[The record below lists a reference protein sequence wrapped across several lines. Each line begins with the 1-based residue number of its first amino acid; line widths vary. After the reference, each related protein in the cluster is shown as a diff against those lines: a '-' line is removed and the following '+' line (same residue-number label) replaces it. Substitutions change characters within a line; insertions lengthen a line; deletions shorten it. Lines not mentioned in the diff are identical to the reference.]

1 MEKSSKRG
9 KIPQSDWPSIMARYE
24 AGETLSSIA
33 RTYDCSPP
41 AISYVVSRSRARQG
55 QSQTGHPPPQSEAPR
70 PAVSGEPQL
79 IKASAANGADHGTHR
94 EPASNPLATTPLP
107 HNGAPSHTPPPGA
120 SSGEP
125 RPGNGHAFER
135 PRWAERDAHPADP
148 RPEELFAKPSA
159 PPPARPSAPSP
170 ALGPANGDH
179 HRIANGDPRS
189 ADPRSGHG
197 DPRGAYGDQ
206 RARLHLALGNG
217 NGSHDVYH
225 DGGSHAGEP
234 RPAERVPAPAPQHMP
249 HQAAANGGGRPAWA
263 QSAPPQ
269 QAAPSHQSAPPQH
282 SNGGHP
288 ANGGQSVSASE
299 PRKDSAGSFIDRD
312 LRARVDADIA
322 AFLAAFDIALAEDSP
337 ETRAGL
343 REATDRLL
351 RAGARTRIELER
363 LEARTPLP
371 PREGGRH
378 GEAAW
383 RQR

>member
-55 QSQTGHPPPQSEAPR
+55 QSQTGHPPPPSEAPR
-70 PAVSGEPQL
+70 PVVSGEPQL
-79 IKASAANGADHGTHR
+79 IKASAANGADHAAHR
-94 EPASNPLATTPLP
+94 EPTSNPLAAAPLP
-107 HNGAPSHTPPPGA
+107 HNGALSHTPAPGTP
-120 SSGEP
+120 GGDP

-148 RPEELFAKPSA
+148 RPEELFAR
-159 PPPARPSAPSP
+159 PPARPSEPSP
-170 ALGPANGDH
+170 ATGATNGDH

-197 DPRGAYGDQ
+197 DPRAANGDQ
-206 RARLHLALGNG
+206 RGRLHLALGNG
-217 NGSHDVYH
+217 NGSHHDVH
-225 DGGSHAGEP
+225 HNGGSPAGEP
-234 RPAERVPAPAPQHMP
+234 RSPERPPAPAPQHTP
-249 HQAAANGGGRPAWA
+249 YQPAPNGSGRPAWA
-263 QSAPPQ
+263 QSPPPQ
-269 QAAPSHQSAPPQH
+269 QAAPSHQSSPPQYP
-282 SNGGHP
+282 NGGHL
-288 ANGGQSVSASE
+288 ANGGQSAPAPE
-299 PRKDSAGSFIDRD
+299 PRKESAGSFIDRD

-322 AFLAAFDIALAEDSP
+322 AFLAAFDVALAEDSP

>member
-1 MEKSSKRG
+1 
-9 KIPQSDWPSIMARYE
+9 MARYE

-55 QSQTGHPPPQSEAPR
+55 QSQTGQSQIGHPPPPSEAPR
-70 PAVSGEPQL
+70 PVVSGEPQL
-79 IKASAANGADHGTHR
+79 IKASAANGADHGAHR
-94 EPASNPLATTPLP
+94 EPTSNPLAAAPLP
-107 HNGAPSHTPPPGA
+107 HNGALSHTPAPSMPG
-120 SSGEP
+120 GDP

-148 RPEELFAKPSA
+148 RPEELFARPSA
-159 PPPARPSAPSP
+159 PPPLRPSEPSP
-170 ALGPANGDH
+170 APGAANGDH

-197 DPRGAYGDQ
+197 DPRAANGDQ
-206 RARLHLALGNG
+206 RGRLHLALGNG
-217 NGSHDVYH
+217 NGSPHDVH
-225 DGGSHAGEP
+225 HNGGSHAGEP
-234 RPAERVPAPAPQHMP
+234 RSPERPPAAAPQHTP
-249 HQAAANGGGRPAWA
+249 YQPAPNGGGRPAWA

-269 QAAPSHQSAPPQH
+269 QAAPSHQSAPLQYP
-282 SNGGHP
+282 NGGHS
-288 ANGGQSVSASE
+288 ANGDRQAPPASE
-299 PRKDSAGSFIDRD
+299 PRKESPGSFIDHD

-378 GEAAW
+378 GEPAW